1 MGLWLYRFSERI
13 RVNWSDDTLSHI
25 CTQLIK
31 EVEVTPSKYVEQAQ
45 VGAARRSLEQAG
57 SSLHDIPSAACRG
70 WLSPSHSE
78 FDEEFFIL
86 RSWID
91 HVTRLR

>member
-1 MGLWLYRFSERI
+1 
-13 RVNWSDDTLSHI
+13 
-25 CTQLIK
+25 
-31 EVEVTPSKYVEQAQ
+31 VTPSKYVEQAQ

-57 SSLHDIPSAACRG
+57 SSLHEISSAAFREC
-70 WLSPSHSE
+70 LSPSYSE
-78 FDEEFFIL
+78 FDEEFFII